1 MLNRKQS
8 SAAVSAPPAAGA
20 HDLKAGELAAL
31 DAKATAALV
40 VFGAVVAGAGWGWSA
55 TGEAG
60 IMAVAVVGL
69 PALAY
74 GVSALRNAGAE
85 RRRFYTYAQEEKDGV
100 DHNHDTY
107 IGDPFNSVRVA
118 GNDGAADE
126 TVIIPK
132 PSGSAKN
139 QPVMDGW
146 GVSAADLV
154 AFAFEVE
161 TSRGLKETAW
171 VGKGVS
177 QFILPS
183 GKAVTQKRLR
193 ELQAALADHDMAS
206 KPDGKWRLDWTAQ
219 RIAEHLAQNLK

>member
-8 SAAVSAPPAAGA
+8 STAVSAPPAAGA

-40 VFGAVVAGAGWGWSA
+40 VFGAVVAAAGWGWSA

-60 IMAVAVVGL
+60 VMAVAVVGL
-69 PALAY
+69 PALVY
-74 GVSALRNAGAE
+74 GVSALRNAGSE
-85 RRRFYTYAQEEKDGV
+85 RRRFYPQEVRDQRGY
-100 DHNHDTY
+100 DRDTY
-107 IGDPFNSVRVA
+107 ISDPFNGVSVA
-118 GNDGAADE
+118 GKDGAADE
-126 TVIIPK
+126 AVIIPK
-132 PSGSAKN
+132 PSNSAKA
-139 QPVMDGW
+139 QPVMEGW

-154 AFAFEVE
+154 AFTFEAE

-193 ELQAALADHDMAS
+193 ELQSALADHDMAS

>member
-60 IMAVAVVGL
+60 VMAVAVVGL

-85 RRRFYTYAQEEKDGV
+85 RRRFYAQEVRDQR
-100 DHNHDTY
+100 DYDRDTY
-107 IGDPFNSVRVA
+107 IGDPFNGVRVA
-118 GNDGAADE
+118 GKDGAADE

-132 PSGSAKN
+132 PSNSAKA
-139 QPVMDGW
+139 QPVMEGW

-154 AFAFEVE
+154 AFAFEAE

-171 VGKGVS
+171 VGKGIS